1 MFRYLFSNKIFVS
14 IFFSILICRCAF
26 AENNLVIELGGEASG
41 KIEITLLPDLAPL
54 HVERIKTLVNLGAYD
69 GVVFHR
75 VIEGFMAQT
84 GDVKF
89 GKIQAFNP
97 ELVGRGGSA
106 LPDLPSEFSDT
117 AFIKGTVGMARSS
130 NPDSANSQFFIM
142 FQPAPHLDNNYTVF
156 GMVSSGMDV
165 LSKIKKGD
173 LKKNGAV
180 DNPDFMKKVYL
191 EKQD

>member
-14 IFFSILICRCAF
+14 IFFCILICRCAF
-26 AENNLVIELGGEASG
+26 AENNLVIELGGESSG

-89 GKIQAFNP
+89 GKMQAFNS
-97 ELVGRGGSA
+97 ELVGRGGSS

-156 GMVSSGMDV
+156 GKVSSGMDV

-191 EKQD
+191 ENQD